1 MHIITLITISLG
13 YRTAFSEGL
22 LKYIKWQRNETEYSL
37 RALIA
42 LPNKVEGGHVVRK
55 NLIDLVLN
63 GKFSS

>member
-13 YRTAFSEGL
+13 YSTAFSEGL

-37 RALIA
+37 RVLIA

-55 NLIDLVLN
+55 I
-63 GKFSS
+63 S